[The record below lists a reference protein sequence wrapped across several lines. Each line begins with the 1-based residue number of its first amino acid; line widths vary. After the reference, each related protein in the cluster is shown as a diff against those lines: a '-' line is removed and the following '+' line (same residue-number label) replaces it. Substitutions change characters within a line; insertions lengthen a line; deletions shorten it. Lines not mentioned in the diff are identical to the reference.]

1 MNEKSLQFFKMLQ
14 AIQILYFTSKRS
26 IVQIPVNK
34 TTTSIKNSIK
44 SFYDLYQLSEVVKE
58 FTVI

>member
-44 SFYDLYQLSEVVKE
+44 SFYDLCQLSEVVKE